1 MVKKL
6 VKIKYDLILKQRDRW
21 LNGLISI
28 NQMKRNC
35 LKISKIK
42 TINLTSQYK
51 RARLTKQHWTKRK
64 RRQLNRPEDN
74 VIDHIEIFNK
84 EKAELVAKG
93 YLPVKPGISDDE
105 AQLIINDLTDR
116 EKLLEKAIEE
126 LRYKRH
132 AVLNAKDEYK
142 AQLSNE
148 RRRQQ
153 DESDMNDRQKKQVAK
168 IDRQVNV
175 KQLKTSVMVDA
186 LRDLGKTDEEI
197 KDILAKRGLT
207 L

>member
-1 MVKKL
+1 MIPTIEEFKHYLVKKQVDKL
-6 VKIKYDLILKQRDRW
+6 LNRLITVEQFNRNNERIDRIVELDVTKYMI
-21 LNGLISI
+21 
-28 NQMKRNC
+28 
-35 LKISKIK
+35 
-42 TINLTSQYK
+42 T
-51 RARLTKQHWTKRK
+51 HWTKRK
-64 RRQLNRPEDN
+64 RRQLSRPEDN

-186 LRDLGKTDEEI
+186 LRDLGKSDEEI
-197 KDILAKRGLT
+197 KEILAKRGLT